1 MDITYFKSSLD
12 RRLLDSLW
20 NKYWVNTL
28 SSSSLITNDDYLT
41 GQIYDLSEKLEQ
53 SESQVGRFMHCGE
66 LHEKRVE
73 DKLSKATK
81 DSNKTTIEIL
91 HGLMAQT
98 IKDKLFNNVSLK
110 SDRSIL
116 KDIQ

>member
-1 MDITYFKSSLD
+1 M
-12 RRLLDSLW
+12 
-20 NKYWVNTL
+20 NTL

-41 GQIYDLSEKLEQ
+41 GQIFDLSEKLEQ
-53 SESQVGRFMHCGE
+53 SESQVARYVMSGD

-81 DSNKTTIEIL
+81 DSNKTTIEVL

-98 IKDKLFNNVSLK
+98 IKDKLFNNVFAKTDKCL
-110 SDRSIL
+110 DVAME
-116 KDIQ
+116 

>member
-1 MDITYFKSSLD
+1 M
-12 RRLLDSLW
+12 
-20 NKYWVNTL
+20 NTL

-53 SESQVGRFMHCGE
+53 SESQVGLFIMSGDV
-66 LHEKRVE
+66 HEKRVE

-98 IKDKLFNNVSLK
+98 IKDKLFNNVKSSSRNSL
-110 SDRSIL
+110 SE
-116 KDIQ
+116 